1 MLGKHFPGIGSCWL
15 VLRDLGT
22 GPGFTDGEA
31 ETRLYRV
38 SVFWVSVKCLMF
50 ATGEIFFF
58 MWLDLKFF
66 SGRPTVRSFSKTVYI
81 GLFFS
86 SKGPYF
92 PVSFYAL

>member
-58 MWLDLKFF
+58 FYVA
-66 SGRPTVRSFSKTVYI
+66 GSKVSIWQFKEPLSEATFGV
-81 GLFFS
+81 
-86 SKGPYF
+86 SK
-92 PVSFYAL
+92 